1 MDGALVATQAANFGS
16 TQMRPIASD
25 FTAGGGEVSVDWM
38 RMSPYPAS
46 GTFLSRVFD
55 AGQAADW
62 GALSWHANAPPNT
75 SVQISVRT
83 GDTPTP
89 DGTWSAFTPINSSG
103 GDIPGNSRYVQY
115 QAQLGSSDPN
125 QTPSLSD
132 VSIAYT
138 VGADTT
144 APTITQ
150 RTPAP
155 NATDV
160 PRNTNVDVQFSE
172 PMNPATINSST
183 VRLRKQGAASDVPAS
198 VSYAGNTAT
207 LDPNADLDPSAVYN
221 VTVAGTVTDANGNP
235 LGHRRHLELHHLEP
249 QLHRHHHR
257 RLQRGHAGRQHLR
270 LRDR

>member
-1 MDGALVATQAANFGS
+1 MTSPAT
-16 TQMRPIASD
+16 
-25 FTAGGGEVSVDWM
+25 
-38 RMSPYPAS
+38 PA
-46 GTFLSRVFD
+46 TC
-55 AGQAADW
+55 
-62 GALSWHANAPPNT
+62 NT
-75 SVQISVRT
+75 RL
-83 GDTPTP
+83 
-89 DGTWSAFTPINSSG
+89 
-103 GDIPGNSRYVQY
+103 
-115 QAQLGSSDPN
+115 QLGSSDPN
-125 QTPSLSD
+125 QTPTLSD

-207 LDPNADLDPSAVYN
+207 IDPTADLDPSAVYN
-221 VTVAGTVTDANGNP
+221 VTVAGTVTDANGD
-235 LGHRRHLELHHLEP
+235 RA
-249 QLHRHHHR
+249 
-257 RLQRGHAGRQHLR
+257 RGG
-270 LRDR
+270 